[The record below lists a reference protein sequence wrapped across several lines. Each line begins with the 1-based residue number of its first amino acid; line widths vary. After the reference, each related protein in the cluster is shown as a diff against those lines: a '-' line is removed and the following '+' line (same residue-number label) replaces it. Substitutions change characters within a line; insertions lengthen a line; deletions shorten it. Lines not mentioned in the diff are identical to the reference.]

1 MEFLRL
7 LVNLR
12 TPFLDALFGAITYL
26 GDETLFM
33 IVAMVFFWCV
43 EKRKGYFLLFTG
55 FCGTLIN
62 QFLKMLFCVP
72 RPWLID
78 PSFPIVENARAAATG
93 YSFPSGHTQNI
104 TGTFGGIARFTGRRW
119 LRACAIAV
127 VLLVAFSRM
136 YLGVHTP
143 LDVGV
148 SLVIGTALVLLL
160 WPLFR
165 RADERPGILTGLFAA
180 LLLGTLA
187 FVLYAEL
194 APLPANAIPAFSEH
208 GVKNAYTLLG
218 VSAGLLLAHAL
229 DTRFIR
235 FDPRAPFAGQ
245 LLKCVLGFALVMAV
259 RAGLKAP
266 LYALLGGHY
275 AADAIRYFLMVLVGG
290 VLWPLTFRFWSRLGR
305 RSAERTSHPAA

>member
-7 LVNLR
+7 LASLR
-12 TPFLDALFGAITYL
+12 TPFWDALFGAITHL
-26 GDETLFM
+26 GDKTLFM
-33 IVAMVFFWCV
+33 VVAMVCFWCV
-43 EKRKGYFLLFTG
+43 EKRKGYFLLFAG
-55 FCGTLIN
+55 FCGRLIN
-62 QFLKMLFCVP
+62 QFLKMLCCVP

-78 PSFPIVENARAAATG
+78 PAFPIVENARAAATG

-119 LRACAIAV
+119 LRACAVAV

-143 LDVGV
+143 LDVAV

-160 WPLFR
+160 WPLFQ
-165 RADERPGILTGLFAA
+165 RAETKPRVLTGLFSA
-180 LLLGTLA
+180 LLLCAGA
-187 FVLYAEL
+187 FVLYAEF
-194 APLPANAIPAFSEH
+194 APLPANAIREFSDH
-208 GVKNAYTLLG
+208 GVKNAYTLFG
-218 VSAGLLLAHAL
+218 VSLGLLLSHAL
-229 DTRFIR
+229 DRRFIR
-235 FDPRAPFAGQ
+235 FDPRAPLIVQ
-245 LLKCVLGFALVMAV
+245 LLKCALGFALVMAV

-290 VLWPLTFRFWSRLGR
+290 VLWPLTFRFWTRLCSRRPSKDEAL
-305 RSAERTSHPAA
+305 

>member
-1 MEFLRL
+1 MEILRFLESI
-7 LVNLR
+7 R
-12 TPFLDALFGAITYL
+12 TPFLDTVMAFLTEL
-26 GDETLFM
+26 GGETLFM
-33 IVAMVFFWCV
+33 AVGLMLLWCV
-43 EKRKGYFLLFTG
+43 NKRNGYYMLTVCYSGILLSQ
-55 FCGTLIN
+55 L
-62 QFLKMLFCVP
+62 LKIMCRIP
-72 RPWLID
+72 RPWVID
-78 PSFPIVENARAAATG
+78 PEFTIVESAREAATG
-93 YSFPSGHTQNI
+93 YSFPSGHTANI
-104 TGTFGGIARFTGRRW
+104 TCMAGALAMTTRRHW
-119 LRACAIAV
+119 VKWICVAAILV
-127 VLLVAFSRM
+127 VAFSRM

-194 APLPANAIPAFSEH
+194 APLPANAIPAFSDH

-245 LLKCVLGFALVMAV
+245 LLKCILGFALVMAV

-290 VLWPLTFRFWSRLGR
+290 VLWPLTFRFWSRLGS
-305 RSAERTSHPAA
+305 RSAERASHPAA

>member
-194 APLPANAIPAFSEH
+194 APLPANAIPAFSDH
-208 GVKNAYTLLG
+208 GVKNAYTRGSCLRMRSTRG
-218 VSAGLLLAHAL
+218 SSASTRTRRLAASCSSASSASRSSWRCAPGSRRRC
-229 DTRFIR
+229 TRC
-235 FDPRAPFAGQ
+235 
-245 LLKCVLGFALVMAV
+245 L
-259 RAGLKAP
+259 
-266 LYALLGGHY
+266 
-275 AADAIRYFLMVLVGG
+275 AATMR
-290 VLWPLTFRFWSRLGR
+290 LTPSGIF
-305 RSAERTSHPAA
+305 

>member
-12 TPFLDALFGAITYL
+12 TPFLDALFGTITYL

-127 VLLVAFSRM
+127 A
-136 YLGVHTP
+136 
-143 LDVGV
+143 
-148 SLVIGTALVLLL
+148 
-160 WPLFR
+160 
-165 RADERPGILTGLFAA
+165 RAIP
-180 LLLGTLA
+180 GTL
-187 FVLYAEL
+187 LYETL
-194 APLPANAIPAFSEH
+194 GAPA
-208 GVKNAYTLLG
+208 
-218 VSAGLLLAHAL
+218 
-229 DTRFIR
+229 
-235 FDPRAPFAGQ
+235 DPSG
-245 LLKCVLGFALVMAV
+245 AV
-259 RAGLKAP
+259 RIGHPSGVMTMFPYMDDPTKANFNTID
-266 LYALLGGHY
+266 LSGVAVQRTARRIMDGYIY
-275 AADAIRYFLMVLVGG
+275 IRD
-290 VLWPLTFRFWSRLGR
+290 
-305 RSAERTSHPAA
+305 

>member
-12 TPFLDALFGAITYL
+12 TPFLDALFGTITYL

-119 LRACAIAV
+119 LRA
-127 VLLVAFSRM
+127 
-136 YLGVHTP
+136 
-143 LDVGV
+143 
-148 SLVIGTALVLLL
+148 
-160 WPLFR
+160 
-165 RADERPGILTGLFAA
+165 
-180 LLLGTLA
+180 
-187 FVLYAEL
+187 
-194 APLPANAIPAFSEH
+194 
-208 GVKNAYTLLG
+208 
-218 VSAGLLLAHAL
+218 
-229 DTRFIR
+229 
-235 FDPRAPFAGQ
+235 
-245 LLKCVLGFALVMAV
+245 
-259 RAGLKAP
+259 
-266 LYALLGGHY
+266 
-275 AADAIRYFLMVLVGG
+275 
-290 VLWPLTFRFWSRLGR
+290 
-305 RSAERTSHPAA
+305 